1 MSQLDIRRND
11 TLPRQVYYDIVITNI
26 KTEEQQ
32 PPILQFSENRSN
44 PILQNTGEYYLSII
58 RFQVDT
64 PSLPIFIPEIEIAQG
79 NPDLTIYS
87 ITLEYGATAVRM
99 PLYWVNQNVNI
110 SKPLPPNLQSNGIQ
124 AFSEYYYAYNY
135 QILIRLIQTAFD
147 SCLVALKTATGGG
160 ASPIN
165 LAHAPI
171 ITWDNQTNTAVL
183 TCESSFY
190 NSTVAT
196 PIKIYFNAPLFNL
209 FSSFPAKHLGQV
221 GVTLGRNYQIDVI
234 QDNTNTIYVP
244 VSAPTIDQYIATQ
257 TNQEYTTTSTWTPI
271 SSIVFCSSTIP
282 IVSNQLSAPL
292 IYNDGRVIQSLNGN
306 NANFAQI
313 ITDLATNEQN
323 YKPNLLYAPTAQY
336 RYIDMYGNAPL
347 TNIDVSVFWKSKLGI
362 LVPFRLGSGGSCSIK
377 FLFQRKDSI

>member
-1 MSQLDIRRND
+1 MSQLDIRQKNN
-11 TLPRQVYYDIVITNI
+11 LPRQVYYDIVVTNI
-26 KTEEQQ
+26 KTEEEDA
-32 PPILQFSENRSN
+32 PILQFSENRSN

-64 PSLPIFIPEIEIAQG
+64 PSLPIFIPEIELAPNT

-87 ITLEYGATAVRM
+87 ITLEYAGFAVRT
-99 PLYWVNQNVNI
+99 PLLWVNQNANV
-110 SKPLPPNLQSNGIQ
+110 SKPAPPSQQSNGIQ

-135 QILIRLIQTAFD
+135 QILIRLIQTAFNT
-147 SCLVALKTATGGG
+147 SF
-160 ASPIN
+160 ASLQTTVGVPLA

-171 ITWDNQTNTAVL
+171 ITWDVQTNTAVL

-196 PIKIYFNAPLFNL
+196 PIRIYFNSPLFNL
-209 FSSFPAKHLGQV
+209 FSSFPAKHLGQ
-221 GVTLGRNYQIDVI
+221 TNITFGRNYWLDVI
-234 QDNTNTIYVP
+234 QDNTNTILVP
-244 VSAPTIDQYIATQ
+244 VSGPTIDQYIATQ
-257 TNQEYTTTSTWTPI
+257 MNQEYTTTSTWTPI
-271 SSIVFCSSTIP
+271 SSIVFTSSTIP

-313 ITDLATNEQN
+313 ITDLATNDNN
-323 YKPNLLYAPTAQY
+323 YKPNLLYSPSAQY